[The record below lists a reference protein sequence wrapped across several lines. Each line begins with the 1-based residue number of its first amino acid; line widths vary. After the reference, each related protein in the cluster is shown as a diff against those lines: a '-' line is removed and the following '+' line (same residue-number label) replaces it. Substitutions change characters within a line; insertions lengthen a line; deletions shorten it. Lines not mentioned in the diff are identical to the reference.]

1 MSYATV
7 NFMQCSPKLTG
18 RTAGENAL
26 REAESAVCRCVT
38 DALVLWCGVNPIDAV
53 YKFPIH
59 LV

>member
-1 MSYATV
+1 
-7 NFMQCSPKLTG
+7 MQCSPKLTG